1 MMNGN
6 ENGGFKYTYSASEQ
20 AEIKKIREKY
30 SPKNESETDK
40 MERVRRLDNSV
51 TAKAQAISLVFGVIG
66 SLILGFGMSLIMS
79 ELSEIMGLSMGA
91 ALTLG
96 IILGII
102 GGILASLAYPI
113 FNFVLKRER
122 KRVAPEII
130 SLTEELMK

>member
-1 MMNGN
+1 MNSK
-6 ENGGFKYTYSASEQ
+6 ENKGFSYTYSASEQ

-30 SPKNESETDK
+30 SPKNEAETDK

-66 SLILGFGMSLIMS
+66 TLILGFGMSLIMS

>member
-30 SPKNESETDK
+30 SPKNETETDK

-66 SLILGFGMSLIMS
+66 TLILGFGMSLIMS

>member
-1 MMNGN
+1 MNGN

>member
-1 MMNGN
+1 MNGN
-6 ENGGFKYTYSASEQ
+6 ENGGFKYTYSASDQ

-66 SLILGFGMSLIMS
+66 TLILGFGMSLIMS

-113 FNFVLKRER
+113 FIFVLKRER

>member
-6 ENGGFKYTYSASEQ
+6 ENGGFKYTYSASDQ

-66 SLILGFGMSLIMS
+66 TLILGFGMSLIMS

>member
-30 SPKNESETDK
+30 SPKIESETDK

-66 SLILGFGMSLIMS
+66 TLILGFGMSLIMS

>member
-66 SLILGFGMSLIMS
+66 TLILGFGMSLIMS